1 MTIQD
6 YTKKELSLIDNI
18 SEDKKREIMNLIN
31 QTEHNASQPEITE
44 MLKRLLDFKPLSP
57 LTGED
62 DEWEKVDYYSEDE
75 IATEIATYQNKR
87 YFSVF
92 KRGKNGKAYNFR
104 ARIFSTDGGKSW
116 HFMGS
121 ESKEYISFPY
131 EVPNAPRKVI
141 VKYIDADTGEI
152 LNVNG

>member
-31 QTEHNASQPEITE
+31 QTEQSASQLDITE

-62 DEWEKVDYYSEDE
+62 DEWEKVDDYIEDDK
-75 IATEIATYQNKR
+75 ATYQNKR

-121 ESKEYISFPY
+121 ESREYISFPY
-131 EVPNAPRKVI
+131 EVPNAPRKVN
-141 VKYIDADTGEI
+141 VKYIDAETGEI

>member
-31 QTEHNASQPEITE
+31 QTEQSASQLEITE

-62 DEWEKVDYYSEDE
+62 DEWEKVDDYIEDDK
-75 IATEIATYQNKR
+75 ATYQNKR

-121 ESKEYISFPY
+121 ESREYISFPY
-131 EVPNAPRKVI
+131 EVPNAPRKVN
-141 VKYIDADTGEI
+141 VKYIDAETGEI

>member
-31 QTEHNASQPEITE
+31 QTEQSASQLDITE

-62 DEWEKVDYYSEDE
+62 DEWEKVDDYIEDDK
-75 IATEIATYQNKR
+75 ATYQNKR

-121 ESKEYISFPY
+121 ESREYISFPY
-131 EVPNAPRKVI
+131 EVPNAPRKVN
-141 VKYIDADTGEI
+141 VKYIDAETGEI
-152 LNVNG
+152 LNANG

>member
-31 QTEHNASQPEITE
+31 QTEQSASQLDITE

-62 DEWEKVDYYSEDE
+62 DEWEKVDDYIEDDK
-75 IATEIATYQNKR
+75 ATYQNKR
-87 YFSVF
+87 YLSVF

-121 ESKEYISFPY
+121 ESREYISFPY
-131 EVPNAPRKVI
+131 EVPNAPRKVN
-141 VKYIDADTGEI
+141 VKYIDAETGEI

>member
-31 QTEHNASQPEITE
+31 QTEQSASQLELTE

-62 DEWEKVDYYSEDE
+62 DEWEKVDDYIEDDK
-75 IATEIATYQNKR
+75 ATYQNKR

-116 HFMGS
+116 HFMGG
-121 ESKEYISFPY
+121 ESREYISFPY

-141 VKYIDADTGEI
+141 IKYIDAETGEI
-152 LNVNG
+152 LNANG

>member
-31 QTEHNASQPEITE
+31 QTEQSASQLDITE

-62 DEWEKVDYYSEDE
+62 DEWEKVDDYIEDDK
-75 IATEIATYQNKR
+75 ATYQNKR

-131 EVPNAPRKVI
+131 EVPNAPRKVL
-141 VKYIDADTGEI
+141 VKYVDAETGEI

>member
-31 QTEHNASQPEITE
+31 QTEQNASQPEITK

-62 DEWEKVDYYSEDE
+62 DEWNKVDDYIEDDK
-75 IATEIATYQNKR
+75 ATYQNKR

-92 KRGKNGKAYNFR
+92 KRGKNGKAYDIT

-116 HFMGS
+116 HFIGK

-131 EVPNAPRKVI
+131 EVPNAPRKVL
-141 VKYIDADTGEI
+141 VKYVDADTGEV
-152 LNVNG
+152 LNANG

>member
-31 QTEHNASQPEITE
+31 QTEQSASQLDITE

-62 DEWEKVDYYSEDE
+62 DEWEKVD
-75 IATEIATYQNKR
+75 K
-87 YFSVF
+87 
-92 KRGKNGKAYNFR
+92 
-104 ARIFSTDGGKSW
+104 
-116 HFMGS
+116 
-121 ESKEYISFPY
+121 
-131 EVPNAPRKVI
+131 
-141 VKYIDADTGEI
+141 
-152 LNVNG
+152 